1 MAQLPSPGN
10 ADTDT
15 RSLLRLAH
23 CPWGQARGVVRFG
36 FCPLESDL
44 KRLAAGGKLRLGQ
57 AEALASRTDQVVC
70 LCLQHISCD
79 AGGDSPVRHEC
90 KTIPGSAQV
99 QPRRQ
104 AGSVPGDRQQTSVL
118 AFTLTGAGKRLFPS
132 YEGGNS
138 NTQRGYHWISLGG
151 GKARSTSA
159 CEACAALR
167 HLCRSPQTFTTL
179 LLRRGQT

>member
-1 MAQLPSPGN
+1 M
-10 ADTDT
+10 
-15 RSLLRLAH
+15 
-23 CPWGQARGVVRFG
+23 
-36 FCPLESDL
+36 
-44 KRLAAGGKLRLGQ
+44 
-57 AEALASRTDQVVC
+57 C

-79 AGGDSPVRHEC
+79 AGGESPVRHEC

-167 HLCRSPQTFTTL
+167 HLCRSPQTFTTPEKGADVKGEAEESSRDPWSSGSGL
-179 LLRRGQT
+179 WRSEGHFSFPNSSVASSSLK